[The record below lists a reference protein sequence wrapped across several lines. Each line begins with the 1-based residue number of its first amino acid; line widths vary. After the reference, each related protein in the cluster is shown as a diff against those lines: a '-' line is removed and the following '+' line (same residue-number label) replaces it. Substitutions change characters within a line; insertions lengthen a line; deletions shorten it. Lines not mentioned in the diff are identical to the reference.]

1 MTQNEVVKAY
11 LAAKRLNSQP
21 FPGQTAMKIFM
32 LVKKLQP
39 TIDFQIQEENKIWAK
54 YPDFVPELNG
64 CRTTGSSKEEID
76 KARSI
81 AKAVDDELT
90 QLGNLE
96 VSDLNIEPFSIT
108 ENELA
113 SIQIS
118 GEDIGY
124 LMPFISFK

>member
-54 YPDFVPELNG
+54 YPDFIPELNG
-64 CRTTGSSKEEID
+64 CRTTGSSKEEIN
-76 KARSI
+76 KATSI

-90 QLGNLE
+90 KLGNLE

-113 SIQIS
+113 NIQIS

>member
-64 CRTTGSSKEEID
+64 CRTTGSSKEEIQ
-76 KARSI
+76 KAKSI

-96 VSDLNIEPFSIT
+96 VSDLNIETFSIS

-113 SIQIS
+113 NIQIS

>member
-76 KARSI
+76 KAKSI
-81 AKAVDDELT
+81 AKAVDNELT

-96 VSDLNIEPFSIT
+96 VSDLNIETFSIS

-113 SIQIS
+113 NIQIS